1 MQVFY
6 QSGEKFHFPEQTN
19 LNYTQHLH
27 LKRKLKIRNKKFLFP
42 KKHSRFS
49 KTGKTELFERF
60 LRHIIINQEFT
71 TMKAMFNLLVL
82 IGILFTTSCQPAK
95 TSTEKAPAPT
105 STSNIQPPEN
115 NEGVDMIRCN
125 RKPTSQNNDLTCKG
139 KPRKKVQ
146 NQRGLNPSG
155 LNPGNNLANNLS
167 LGCPQTGFVYEQVL
181 TPGFQMLFEAGGQSY
196 SYHTDA
202 ASRVILCRIH
212 PVDEV
217 FLTP

>member
-1 MQVFY
+1 
-6 QSGEKFHFPEQTN
+6 
-19 LNYTQHLH
+19 
-27 LKRKLKIRNKKFLFP
+27 
-42 KKHSRFS
+42 
-49 KTGKTELFERF
+49 
-60 LRHIIINQEFT
+60 
-71 TMKAMFNLLVL
+71 MKAMFNLLVL

-115 NEGVDMIRCN
+115 NEGVDMTDLIGN
-125 RKPTSQNNDLTCKG
+125 PQAKIMIQLAKESLARKFKI
-139 KPRKKVQ
+139 
-146 NQRGLNPSG
+146 SG
-155 LNPGNNLANNLS
+155 DQIHLASIQAITWPDSS

-212 PVDEV
+212 PVDEI